1 MPGNQGSGSTLAL
14 LRVMPRKTSNGQ
26 AGERRRAR
34 RPVYKGTLGF
44 GLVSIPIAIH
54 RAIVKKNV
62 RFHELHDEDGGRIQ
76 HRTVCTR
83 DGHPVSREHI
93 IKGFEIERGRHV
105 RVLPAELDALEPAAS
120 RKIEIDAFVD
130 PAEIDPLFYDRSY
143 YLVPDEGAARAYALL
158 REAMLA
164 RRKVAIA
171 RMVLRAR
178 QHLCVVRPTGTA
190 GRPGPALAL
199 SILDYADEIVPAA
212 ALEGLPGP
220 EVLLGDRE
228 IALAE
233 RLVELYASRFEPERY
248 RDEHREKVIAFL
260 QRKAAGEAA
269 PAAQAE
275 PVQQQ
280 PELNLVGALEASL
293 AEGERKR
300 AA

>member
-1 MPGNQGSGSTLAL
+1 MA
-14 LRVMPRKTSNGQ
+14 RKTSTEE

-44 GLVSIPIAIH
+44 GRVSIPVAIH
-54 RAIVKKNV
+54 RAIAKKGV

-76 HRTVCTR
+76 HRTVCAR
-83 DGHPVSREHI
+83 DGQAVSREHI
-93 IKGFEIERGRHV
+93 IKGYEIERGRHV
-105 RVLPAELDALEPAAS
+105 HVRPAELEALEPAAS

-130 PAEIDPLFYDRSY
+130 PTEIDPLLYDRSY
-143 YLVPDEGAARAYALL
+143 YLVPDEGAGRAYALL
-158 REAMLA
+158 REAMLS

-171 RMVLRAR
+171 RLVLRAR
-178 QHLCVVRPTGTA
+178 QHLCVIRPTGPA

-199 SILDYADEIVPAA
+199 SILDYADEILPAA

-228 IALAE
+228 VALAE

-248 RDEHREKVIAFL
+248 HDEHREKVLAFL
-260 QRKAAGEAA
+260 ERKAAGEALPA
-269 PAAQAE
+269 PPPE
-275 PVQQQ
+275 PAPPA

-293 AEGERKR
+293 AEAERQK